1 MAGGDSKDSH
11 IVRANKRIQEYHD
24 EGERIN
30 EAVKV
35 GRVIFDTFNQISE
48 RSGGLEKSIWASDNH
63 IYSLDQPVLQQGKNK
78 PKTSKDQ
85 DTKDT
90 KEEKPQQTPLK
101 KKSNKQEPKTTPSKP
116 KMEKSK
122 PAINFDDTEAF
133 MGALEKIRRG
143 GSVLKTGQGR
153 VTKPAPIEQDKENC
167 NPDLS
172 SVKEPVAEDAK
183 CPPAEESGAVTPKE
197 APEEAPGKASE
208 DAIEESI
215 ASDSVQ
221 ASTSDAEED
230 RENLVTF
237 KTWGTPAPRAASNA
251 APRRIILT
259 NIPVYLRSQ
268 SRILALIH
276 GGKIE
281 SVSVHPASQSAE
293 IRFCSATDCKT
304 FYDKHPNGIDFDYNG
319 SCGTVF
325 VDIGKEVDIVS
336 SRLVECLDIGATRIV
351 RAVGAPVNVSI
362 AQLVEM
368 IDTRKWHLEKIIDS
382 YEASTKIRSV
392 VFRFCSIDAAV
403 RFRSCLIRMDD
414 WDQANIQFGPDPCE
428 LATGTHWD

>member
-1 MAGGDSKDSH
+1 MYIHMLTRLYTD
-11 IVRANKRIQEYHD
+11 
-24 EGERIN
+24 
-30 EAVKV
+30 
-35 GRVIFDTFNQISE
+35 
-48 RSGGLEKSIWASDNH
+48 
-63 IYSLDQPVLQQGKNK
+63 
-78 PKTSKDQ
+78 
-85 DTKDT
+85 
-90 KEEKPQQTPLK
+90 
-101 KKSNKQEPKTTPSKP
+101 
-116 KMEKSK
+116 
-122 PAINFDDTEAF
+122 
-133 MGALEKIRRG
+133 
-143 GSVLKTGQGR
+143 
-153 VTKPAPIEQDKENC
+153 
-167 NPDLS
+167 
-172 SVKEPVAEDAK
+172 
-183 CPPAEESGAVTPKE
+183 
-197 APEEAPGKASE
+197 
-208 DAIEESI
+208 
-215 ASDSVQ
+215 
-221 ASTSDAEED
+221 
-230 RENLVTF
+230 
-237 KTWGTPAPRAASNA
+237 A

-382 YEASTKIRSV
+382 YEASTVSFRAPRDTKFGSYDIKLISV
-392 VFRFCSIDAAV
+392 SENPQCRVQI
-403 RFRSCLIRMDD
+403 L
-414 WDQANIQFGPDPCE
+414 
-428 LATGTHWD
+428 LH

>member
-63 IYSLDQPVLQQGKNK
+63 ICPLDQPVLQQGKTK
-78 PKTSKDQ
+78 PKPPKGQ
-85 DTKDT
+85 DTQSS
-90 KEEKPQQTPLK
+90 KEKKPQQQTPLK
-101 KKSNKQEPKTTPSKP
+101 QKSNKQEPKTTASKP
-116 KMEKSK
+116 EMENTK

-143 GSVLKTGQGR
+143 GSVLKAGQGR
-153 VTKPAPIEQDKENC
+153 VTKPTPIEAEDKENY
-167 NPDLS
+167 NPGPS
-172 SVKEPVAEDAK
+172 PVKEPAVEEAK
-183 CPPAEESGAVTPKE
+183 YPPAEESGIVTPE
-197 APEEAPGKASE
+197 EVPEETPGKAS
-208 DAIEESI
+208 DVAIEESI

-221 ASTSDAEED
+221 ASTSGEDED

-259 NIPVYLRSQ
+259 NIPVCLRSQ

-293 IRFCSATDCKT
+293 VRFCSATDCKT

-319 SCGTVF
+319 SRGTVF
-325 VDIGKEVDIVS
+325 VDIGKEVDIIS

-351 RAVGAPVNVSI
+351 RAVRAPLNVSI

-368 IDTRKWHLEKIIDS
+368 IDTRKWHFEKIIDS
-382 YEASTKIRSV
+382 YEASTKIRTV

-414 WDQANIQFGPDPCE
+414 WDQANIQFGPDP
-428 LATGTHWD
+428 

>member
-11 IVRANKRIQEYHD
+11 IVRANKRIQDYHE

-78 PKTSKDQ
+78 PKPPKNQ
-85 DTKDT
+85 DTKDN
-90 KEEKPQQTPLK
+90 KGKKPQQQTPQK
-101 KKSNKQEPKTTPSKP
+101 KKSKKQDPKTTASKS
-116 KMEKSK
+116 KMEKTM

-143 GSVLKTGQGR
+143 GSVLKAGQGR
-153 VTKPAPIEQDKENC
+153 VTKPAPVEEDKENY

-172 SVKEPVAEDAK
+172 SVKEHVKEAK
-183 CPPAEESGAVTPKE
+183 CPPAEENGVVTPE
-197 APEEAPGKASE
+197 ETPGEAPGKTS
-208 DAIEESI
+208 DVAIEESF

-221 ASTSDAEED
+221 ASTSEEEED

-293 IRFCSATDCKT
+293 IRFYSAADCKT

-319 SCGTVF
+319 SRGTVF

-351 RAVGAPVNVSI
+351 RAVGAPLNVSI